1 MRLFYIICGIF
12 FVSLQYSLLFSSNNI
27 ITFFSLQNTNHKYVN
42 DMNMIK
48 SKNNKLTIEI
58 ENIQKNNEILEMYAR
73 ENYGYIKKNETFF
86 QVIKK

>member
-1 MRLFYIICGIF
+1 
-12 FVSLQYSLLFSSNNI
+12 VSLQYSLLFSNNNI
-27 ITFFSLQNTNHKYVN
+27 ITFFNLQNTNYKFAN

-58 ENIQKNNEILEMYAR
+58 EHIQKNNEILEMYAR

>member
-1 MRLFYIICGIF
+1 
-12 FVSLQYSLLFSSNNI
+12 
-27 ITFFSLQNTNHKYVN
+27 
-42 DMNMIK
+42 MIK

>member
-12 FVSLQYSLLFSSNNI
+12 FVSLQYSLLFSSNNLM
-27 ITFFSLQNTNHKYVN
+27 TFFNLQNTAHKYSN

-48 SKNNKLTIEI
+48 SKNKKLTMEI
-58 ENIQKNNEILEMYAR
+58 ENIHKNSETLEIHAR